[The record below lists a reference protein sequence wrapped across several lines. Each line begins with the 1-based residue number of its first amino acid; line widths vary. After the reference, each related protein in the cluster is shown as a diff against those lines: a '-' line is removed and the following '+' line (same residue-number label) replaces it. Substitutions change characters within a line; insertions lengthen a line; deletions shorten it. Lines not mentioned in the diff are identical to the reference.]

1 MLIRR
6 KSQAAWEVGL
16 PVKETTESRL
26 KIAVMGRL
34 SEFTFYL
41 PTKVYFGEYASGKVG
56 EETKE
61 LGQKAFIVTD
71 GNLIHKIRNK
81 EKIEDSLNKTGVKT
95 ILWEEV
101 MSNPPLSTAEKGAE
115 LARKEKCDLIIG
127 LGGGSVIDVAKGI
140 SAMCTNPPPLS
151 LYLGR
156 DRIRKPPLPLIAIPT
171 TAGTGSEVNPYAVF
185 TNPKRNP
192 PQKEIMAD
200 PLLFPRVA
208 LVDPQLTLSLPA
220 SVTADTGI
228 DALCHAIESYTSNK
242 SQSFSEM
249 LALEAIQILAHY
261 LPEVMKD
268 LENIEIRSYC
278 LYASLLAGIAIAQ
291 TGTTLIHGMGYKLT
305 AHLGLTHGRANGIL
319 LPWVSEFNLQAGSAK
334 YALLAK
340 SLGEEVEG
348 LGQEEAARRSV
359 NGIRRILAEVG
370 LPEKLKKASIKRHV
384 IEEFAREI
392 MQNKR
397 RLSNN
402 PRMATLKDIVGI
414 YEKALENDNES

>member
-1 MLIRR
+1 MN
-6 KSQAAWEVGL
+6 
-16 PVKETTESRL
+16 
-26 KIAVMGRL
+26 

-41 PTKVYFGEYASGKVG
+41 PTKVYFGEYASTKVG
-56 EETKE
+56 EETRK
-61 LGQKAFIVTD
+61 LSQKALIVTD

-81 EKIEDSLNKTGVKT
+81 EKIEDSLNKAGVKT
-95 ILWEEV
+95 ILWEKV
-101 MSNPPLSTAEKGAE
+101 SSNPPLSIAEEGAE

-140 SAMCTNPPPLS
+140 SVICTNPPPLS

-156 DRIRKPPLPLIAIPT
+156 DKIGKPPLPLIAIPT

-200 PLLFPRVA
+200 SLLFPRVA

-242 SQSFSEM
+242 SQPFSEM

-261 LPEVMKD
+261 LPQVINN

-305 AHLGLTHGRANGIL
+305 AHLGITHGRANGIL
-319 LPWVSEFNLQAGSAK
+319 LPWVSEFNLQTNPLK

-340 SLGEEVEG
+340 SLGEEVKEQ
-348 LGQEEAARRSV
+348 GQEEAARRSV

-370 LPEKLKKASIKRHV
+370 LPEKLNREEIKKHT
-384 IEEFAREI
+384 IEEFAKEI
-392 MQNKR
+392 IQNKR

-402 PRMATLKDIVGI
+402 PRLATLEDVVGI
-414 YEKALENDNES
+414 YEKALGNHKES